1 MVISQNLIETFNRG
15 FVYDYNFLR
24 GDYLKNI
31 VPIKKSIKCD
41 YKIFCISEYLF
52 WSLGASIGIIF
63 LFFVLS
69 SISAH
74 IIKGILLFLFY
85 FLYIFYIIL
94 FILFFIYFYFIFIY
108 FFIYF
113 YYFILFL
120 LFFWSKETNSRIF
133 NFLIFVQNNLRN
145 VNRNVVFVN
154 SMAHIFNCF
163 VFLIFL
169 VGIILAISEILNDV
183 DMSVMICAYFWYLEL
198 HFMLL

>member
-85 FLYIFYIIL
+85 FSHIFILYYLFYFSYIFILFLFIFLFIFIIL
-94 FILFFIYFYFIFIY
+94 F
-108 FFIYF
+108 YF
-113 YYFILFL
+113 YYFFGQKKPIP
-120 LFFWSKETNSRIF
+120 EY
-133 NFLIFVQNNLRN
+133 LI
-145 VNRNVVFVN
+145 
-154 SMAHIFNCF
+154 S
-163 VFLIFL
+163 
-169 VGIILAISEILNDV
+169 
-183 DMSVMICAYFWYLEL
+183 
-198 HFMLL
+198 

>member
-108 FFIYF
+108 FLFIFIILFYF
-113 YYFILFL
+113 YYFFGQKKPIP
-120 LFFWSKETNSRIF
+120 EY
-133 NFLIFVQNNLRN
+133 LI
-145 VNRNVVFVN
+145 
-154 SMAHIFNCF
+154 S
-163 VFLIFL
+163 
-169 VGIILAISEILNDV
+169 
-183 DMSVMICAYFWYLEL
+183 
-198 HFMLL
+198 